1 MADFNLETA
10 IKIIP
15 IFDGKYKE
23 LEPFLTIVELLYTT
37 LTTTGKTTLINFVTN
52 VKLSATVR
60 LSLCNASITDFNSLK
75 SELLG
80 KYKNNR
86 TIPQIHSVLNSTYQN
101 KSGVTV
107 YKDKILSLVDELNQ
121 LQIQELGNQA
131 TLSEKK
137 VITRMNETYALT
149 IFKKGLNDQLKST
162 VFSAR
167 PTTFSDAVSLAQEL
181 ENVDLQATSNMLH
194 IKGNWKVT
202 EKEIRQW
209 HKGFLK
215 DCPNGLLTEQ
225 GFIKIYKQF
234 FPQGD
239 PSKFASLVFRVFDEN
254 NDGSIEFEE
263 FIRALSI
270 TSRGNLDE
278 KLHWAFRLYDV
289 DNDGYITREE
299 MYNIV
304 DAIYQMVGQQPQTE
318 DDNTPQKRVDKIF
331 DQMDKNHDDRLTL
344 EEFREGSKADP
355 RIVQAL
361 SLGGD

>member
-10 IKIIP
+10 IKIIS

-37 LTTTGKTTLINFVTN
+37 LATTGKTTLINFVTN

-107 YKDKILSLVDELNQ
+107 YKDKILSLIDELNQ

-149 IFKKGLNDQLKST
+149 IFKKGLNDQLKNT
-162 VFSAR
+162 IFSAR
-167 PTTFSDAVSLAQEL
+167 PTTFSDAVPLAQEL
-181 ENVDLQATSNMLH
+181 ENVELQATSNMLH
-194 IKGNWKVT
+194 IKGNWRGKR
-202 EKEIRQW
+202 KNQ
-209 HKGFLK
+209 K
-215 DCPNGLLTEQ
+215 PNDN
-225 GFIKIYKQF
+225 YKNGYNKNNKQ
-234 FPQGD
+234 QNNRSNSGNNNYSD
-239 PSKFASLVFRVFDEN
+239 NNNNRNNNNNGNNNHRNSNSNRSHRN
-254 NDGSIEFEE
+254 RNNYNDG
-263 FIRALSI
+263 RNVHI
-270 TSRGNLDE
+270 TTNQGNVIG
-278 KLHWAFRLYDV
+278 F
-289 DNDGYITREE
+289 G
-299 MYNIV
+299 
-304 DAIYQMVGQQPQTE
+304 E
-318 DDNTPQKRVDKIF
+318 DTPNLPEIN
-331 DQMDKNHDDRLTL
+331 M
-344 EEFREGSKADP
+344 
-355 RIVQAL
+355 
-361 SLGGD
+361 